1 MVPLRGQAGWLTA
14 VPGWLVPT
22 IGLSRLLACPPSRC
36 TSAAPGDPPS
46 SPPQEPEG
54 TCHLRQ
60 SSANGYHYHFPTACS
75 DTQLA
80 LDFVLP
86 TAGQG
91 DVAVPGAF
99 SLAVKLMTRP
109 PPECWYSNSC

>member
-1 MVPLRGQAGWLTA
+1 M
-14 VPGWLVPT
+14 
-22 IGLSRLLACPPSRC
+22 
-36 TSAAPGDPPS
+36 
-46 SPPQEPEG
+46 EEG
-54 TCHLRQ
+54 VCHLRQ
-60 SSANGYHYHFPTACS
+60 SAANGYHYHFPTACS
-75 DTQLA
+75 ATQLA